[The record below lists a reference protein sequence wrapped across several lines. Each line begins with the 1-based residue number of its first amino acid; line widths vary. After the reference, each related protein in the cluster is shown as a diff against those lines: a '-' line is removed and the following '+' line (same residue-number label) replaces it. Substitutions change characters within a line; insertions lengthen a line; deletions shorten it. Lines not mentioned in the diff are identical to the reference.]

1 MLIGTAN
8 DELSWEITVKP
19 AIETRSKQINMTL
32 LNTPQKVRDEC
43 EARVAKSEFPTAAD
57 EIQKACKWYYA
68 DSILRG
74 DYSRMDFLNPV
85 FWVAQVRPFPH
96 SSLKSVK

>member
-1 MLIGTAN
+1 MGTSN
-8 DELSWEITVKP
+8 NEQSWDIIVKP
-19 AIETRSKQINMTL
+19 AIYRRSKQINMTS

-43 EARVAKSEFPTAAD
+43 RMRITKSEFPHVTE
-57 EIQKACKWYYA
+57 EIRKACAWHYA

-85 FWVAQVRPFPH
+85 FWLSQVQ
-96 SSLKSVK
+96 L